1 LRQKKVLDLEEVKTV
16 NFEIKKEDLSA
27 KKKNAEFLKFIEE
40 TKNIPIENLRIFFTL
55 RRSEQEKKFP
65 GFESFI
71 TLLEDRKIQEA
82 KEYLEKVG
90 DTEYRGKIS
99 LRRPGVV
106 GTYRTVVRLVESDP
120 PLYGRLEGELDGTLG
135 TLTGSATFRLAESGT
150 GTRIDYDG
158 QAVIGGPL
166 ARLDA
171 RFAEG
176 LAGSLIRQGLHNLDA
191 RLTADPSAGGSSDHG
206 NTTREMPA

>member
-1 LRQKKVLDLEEVKTV
+1 MKVRGSSTMDAPRAAVFAAICDPDALLGVIPGCR
-16 NFEIKKEDLSA
+16 EI
-27 KKKNAEFLKFIEE
+27 
-40 TKNIPIENLRIFFTL
+40 
-55 RRSEQEKKFP
+55 
-65 GFESFI
+65 
-71 TLLEDRKIQEA
+71 
-82 KEYLEKVG
+82 EKVG

-99 LRRPGVV
+99 LRLPGVV

-120 PLYGRLEGELDGTLG
+120 PSYGRLEGELDGSLG